1 MTDNTL
7 LNIDE
12 PQENM
17 NDLVESGTPE
27 ATEKTEDE
35 AFRIFKT
42 QEEFQAC
49 LDRAL
54 GKRLYKA
61 REQGEELSRLQG
73 IVDSACAHFGVQT
86 AEELDA
92 VFENAPSEISDNSG
106 DLEES
111 LSSLAEVLSRELSNL
126 TENEDEFY
134 GMQSAEDLI
143 CDERF
148 LALLES
154 GFEIKEALDAL
165 SLPQILERERERVR
179 GEVIR
184 EIRLRGMRPSEDAA
198 SGYGSFSAGLDPRNL
213 TDEQRAQIRERVRRG
228 ERVIF

>member
-1 MTDNTL
+1 MNDNTL

-12 PQENM
+12 PSEIQG
-17 NDLVESGTPE
+17 DLAESGTPE
-27 ATEKTEDE
+27 EAQKTENE

-42 QEEFQAC
+42 QDEFQAFF
-49 LDRAL
+49 DKAL
-54 GKRLYKA
+54 GKRLSKA
-61 REQGEELSRLQG
+61 REQSGELSRLQG
-73 IVDSACAHFGVQT
+73 IVDAACTHFGVES
-86 AEELDA
+86 ADELCTL
-92 VFENAPSEISDNSG
+92 FENAPSVEADNSG
-106 DLEES
+106 DLDQS
-111 LSSLAEVLSRELSNL
+111 LSTLAEALEKELSNL

-134 GMQSAEDLI
+134 GMQSAEKLL

-148 LALLES
+148 LALLEN

-165 SLPQILERERERVR
+165 SLPAILERERERVR

-184 EIRLRGMRPSEDAA
+184 EIRLRGMRPNEDAV
-198 SGYGSFSAGLDPRNL
+198 SGYGSFTAGLDPRNL

>member
-1 MTDNTL
+1 MTDQNL

-12 PQENM
+12 PLEVCDDLAQE
-17 NDLVESGTPE
+17 GTPE
-27 ATEKTEDE
+27 TADKSQEQ
-35 AFRIFKT
+35 AYRIFKT
-42 QEEFQAC
+42 QNEFQAF
-49 LDRAL
+49 LDKAL
-54 GKRLYKA
+54 GRRLSKA
-61 REQGEELSRLQG
+61 REQGEELSRLKA
-73 IVDSACAHFGVQT
+73 IVNSACAHFGV
-86 AEELDA
+86 EENELGGIFDS
-92 VFENAPSEISDNSG
+92 APSEIADNSG
-106 DLEES
+106 DLDQS
-111 LSSLAEVLSRELSNL
+111 LSALAEVLDKELTNL
-126 TENEDEFY
+126 AENDSEFY
-134 GMQSAEDLI
+134 GMQNAENLI

-165 SLPQILERERERVR
+165 SLPAILERERERVR

-184 EIRLRGMRPSEDAA
+184 EIRIRGMRPDECAV

>member
-1 MTDNTL
+1 MTDQNL

-12 PQENM
+12 PLEISD
-17 NDLVESGTPE
+17 DLAESGTPE
-27 ATEKTEDE
+27 NAEESQNE

-42 QEEFQAC
+42 QEEFQAYF
-49 LDRAL
+49 DRAL
-54 GKRLYKA
+54 GKRLSKA

-73 IVDSACAHFGVQT
+73 IVNSAISHFGVSS
-86 AEELDA
+86 ENELFE
-92 VFENAPSEISDNSG
+92 VFENAQSEENDNLG

-111 LSSLAEVLSRELSNL
+111 LSTLAQVLSEELSNL

-134 GMQSAEDLI
+134 GMQSAEDLV

-148 LALLES
+148 LALLEN

-184 EIRLRGMRPSEDAA
+184 EIRLRGIRPNEDAV

>member
-12 PQENM
+12 PYEN
-17 NDLVESGTPE
+17 VEDSTISGTPE
-27 ATEKTEDE
+27 TVEKSQTE

-42 QEEFQAC
+42 QEDFQAC
-49 LDRAL
+49 LDKAM
-54 GKRLYKA
+54 GKRLLKA
-61 REQGEELSRLQG
+61 REQSEELSRLKG
-73 IVDSACAHFGVQT
+73 IVESACAHFGV
-86 AEELDA
+86 AENELCG
-92 VFENAPSEISDNSG
+92 VFESAPSEESDNSG

-111 LSSLAEVLSRELSNL
+111 LNSLAEVLSKELSNL

-148 LALLES
+148 LALLEN
-154 GFEIKEALDAL
+154 GFEIKQALDAL
-165 SLPQILERERERVR
+165 CLPEILERERERVR

-184 EIRLRGMRPSEDAA
+184 EIRLRGMRPSEDAV

>member
-1 MTDNTL
+1 MTDQNL
-7 LNIDE
+7 FNIDE
-12 PQENM
+12 PQTKN
-17 NDLVESGTPE
+17 VESEALGTPE
-27 ATEKTEDE
+27 ALEETHNE
-35 AFRIFKT
+35 AFRTFKT
-42 QEEFQAC
+42 QNEFQAF
-49 LDRAL
+49 LDKAL
-54 GKRLYKA
+54 GKRLSKA
-61 REQGEELSRLQG
+61 REQGEELSKLRS
-73 IVDSACAHFGVQT
+73 IVDSACAHFGVG
-86 AEELDA
+86 EDELCG
-92 VFENAPSEISDNSG
+92 VFDSAPSIEIDNSG

-111 LSSLAEVLSRELSNL
+111 LNSLAEVLSKELSNL

-134 GMQSAEDLI
+134 GMQSAEQLI

-184 EIRLRGMRPSEDAA
+184 EIRLRGMRPSEDAV

>member
-1 MTDNTL
+1 MTDQNL
-7 LNIDE
+7 LNIEKPLEICD
-12 PQENM
+12 
-17 NDLVESGTPE
+17 DLASSGTPE
-27 ATEKTEDE
+27 E
-35 AFRIFKT
+35 AQKPQNEAYRTFKT
-42 QEEFQAC
+42 QDEFQTF
-49 LDRAL
+49 LDKAL
-54 GKRLYKA
+54 GKRLSKA
-61 REQGEELSRLQG
+61 REQGEELSRLRG
-73 IVDSACAHFGVQT
+73 IVESACTHFGV
-86 AEELDA
+86 AEDELSGI
-92 VFENAPSEISDNSG
+92 FEGAPSEESDNSG

-111 LSSLAEVLSRELSNL
+111 LSSLAEVLAEELSNL

-134 GMQSAEDLI
+134 GMQNAEDLI

-148 LALLES
+148 LALLEN

-165 SLPQILERERERVR
+165 SLPKILERERERVR

-184 EIRLRGMRPSEDAA
+184 EIRLRGMRPNEDAV

>member
-1 MTDNTL
+1 MTEQTL

-12 PQENM
+12 PSENTV
-17 NDLVESGTPE
+17 DLADSGTPDT
-27 ATEKTEDE
+27 AEKTENE

-42 QEEFQAC
+42 QEEFQAF

-54 GKRLYKA
+54 GKRLSKA

-73 IVDSACAHFGVQT
+73 IIDSAIAHFGVSG
-86 AEELDA
+86 EDELCG
-92 VFENAPSEISDNSG
+92 VFENAPSEIADNTG
-106 DLEES
+106 DLEENLS
-111 LSSLAEVLSRELSNL
+111 LLAQVLSKELSNL

-134 GMQSAEDLI
+134 GMQSAENLV

-148 LALLES
+148 LALLEN

-184 EIRLRGMRPSEDAA
+184 EIRLRGMRPDEDAV

>member
-1 MTDNTL
+1 MVDQNL

-12 PQENM
+12 PQEIGENLA
-17 NDLVESGTPE
+17 NLGTPE
-27 ATEKTEDE
+27 IGKETENE

-42 QEEFQAC
+42 QEEFQSC

-54 GKRLYKA
+54 GKRLSKA
-61 REQGEELSRLQG
+61 REQDKEISRLKG
-73 IVDSACAHFGVQT
+73 IVKSACDHFGV
-86 AEELDA
+86 EEDGLFD
-92 VFENAPSEISDNSG
+92 VFENMPSENSDNSS
-106 DLEES
+106 DLEDS
-111 LSSLAEVLSRELSNL
+111 LNSLAQLLSKELSNL

-134 GMQSAEDLI
+134 GMQSAEDLL

-148 LALLES
+148 LSLLEN

-184 EIRLRGMRPSEDAA
+184 EIRLRGIRPCEDAV

>member
-1 MTDNTL
+1 MIDQNL

-12 PQENM
+12 PLENCG
-17 NDLVESGTPE
+17 DLAVEGTPE
-27 ATEKTEDE
+27 AAEKSQDE
-35 AFRIFKT
+35 AFRTFKT
-42 QEEFQAC
+42 QDEFQAF
-49 LDRAL
+49 LDKAL
-54 GKRLYKA
+54 GKRLSKA
-61 REQGEELSRLQG
+61 REQGEELARLRG
-73 IVDSACAHFGVQT
+73 IVDSACAHFGV
-86 AEELDA
+86 EEDELSG
-92 VFENAPSEISDNSG
+92 VFEGVPSEKDDNSG
-106 DLEES
+106 DLDEC
-111 LSSLAEVLSRELSNL
+111 LGLLAEVLNKELSNL

-148 LALLES
+148 LTLLEN

-165 SLPQILERERERVR
+165 SLPAILERERERVR

-184 EIRLRGMRPSEDAA
+184 EIRLRGMRPNEDAV

>member
-1 MTDNTL
+1 MTDQNL
-7 LNIDE
+7 LNIDKPIEICDDLE
-12 PQENM
+12 PT
-17 NDLVESGTPE
+17 GTPE
-27 ATEKTEDE
+27 E
-35 AFRIFKT
+35 AQNSQNEAYRTFKT
-42 QEEFQAC
+42 QDEFQAF
-49 LDRAL
+49 LDKAL
-54 GKRLYKA
+54 GKRLSKA
-61 REQGEELSRLQG
+61 REQGEELCRLKA
-73 IVDSACAHFGVQT
+73 IVDSACAHFGV
-86 AEELDA
+86 AEDELSGI
-92 VFENAPSEISDNSG
+92 FEGVPSEESDNSG

-111 LSSLAEVLSRELSNL
+111 LSSLAQVLSKELSNL

-134 GMQSAEDLI
+134 GMQNAEDLI

-148 LALLES
+148 LALLEN

-165 SLPQILERERERVR
+165 SLPKILERERERVR

-184 EIRLRGMRPSEDAA
+184 EIRLRGMRPNEDAV